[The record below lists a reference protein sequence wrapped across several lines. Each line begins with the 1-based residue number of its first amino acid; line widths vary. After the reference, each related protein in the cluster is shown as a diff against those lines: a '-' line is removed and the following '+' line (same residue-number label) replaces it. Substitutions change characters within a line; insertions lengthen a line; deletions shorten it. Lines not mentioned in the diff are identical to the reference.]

1 MDLLHI
7 SEDIVPLGEF
17 KSHAS
22 QVLRRVRE
30 AGRPIVI
37 TQNGRPAAVLLAP
50 EAFDRLV
57 DRRKL
62 TAAAEP
68 DLTESSTES
77 IVADED
83 LESLVSGRLAAQ

>member
-62 TAAAEP
+62 AVAAEP

-77 IVADED
+77 VVADED
-83 LESLVSGRLAAQ
+83 LESLVSGRFAAQ

>member
-62 TAAAEP
+62 TSAAEP
-68 DLTESSTES
+68 DLAESSTES
-77 IVADED
+77 VVADED
-83 LESLVSGRLAAQ
+83 LESLVSGRLAGQ